1 MVTAAVASLA
11 ATTCSTGT
19 TLAAGHAIP
28 TVRAATVSS
37 SVATPTVATGA
48 VVTPTSLPVVDPL
61 QQDES
66 WVTTSIAIT
75 VDGLDRR
82 YVVLRPRTPTGPL
95 PVLVVLHGR
104 WVDPEVEVRRTDFA
118 AVTGPAILV
127 YPAGFGQS
135 WNAGACCG
143 PAHDAGVD
151 DVAFVAAVIQQVLAD
166 QPGAAPDHVYLAG
179 YSNGGKLAYAL
190 ACAKPELFAGVA
202 AVGAVPVA
210 TCASTTAVPFIVV
223 SNRGDPE
230 LSQSDADPPQ
240 SVNGF
245 TMPSVA
251 ATVDQLRVRNG
262 CSATS
267 ADATSGSV
275 TTTSFANCGSAD
287 SVLRVTYD
295 ADNHDWP
302 AGDAQTPTAASLIWN
317 FFLST

>member
-1 MVTAAVASLA
+1 MPVASN
-11 ATTCSTGT
+11 
-19 TLAAGHAIP
+19 
-28 TVRAATVSS
+28 
-37 SVATPTVATGA
+37 A
-48 VVTPTSLPVVDPL
+48 VITPTSLPVVDPS

-66 WVTTSIAIT
+66 WVTASVAIT
-75 VDGLDRR
+75 VGGLDRR
-82 YVVLRPRTPTGPL
+82 YLVVRPRTPTGPL

-104 WVDPEVEVRRTDFA
+104 WVDPEVEVQRTDFA

-127 YPAGFGQS
+127 FPAGFGQS

-143 PAHDAGVD
+143 AAHDADVD
-151 DVAFVAAVIQQVLAD
+151 DVGFVTAVIQQVLAE

-179 YSNGGKLAYAL
+179 YSNGGKLAYLL
-190 ACAKPELFAGVA
+190 ACSEPELFAGVA

-210 TCASTTAVPFIVV
+210 SCASTTAVPFIVV

-267 ADATSGSV
+267 AAATSGRA
-275 TTTSFANCGSAD
+275 TTTTFAGCASAD
-287 SVLRVTYD
+287 PVVGAVYD

-302 AGDAQTPTAASLIWN
+302 AGDAQTPAAASLIWN
-317 FFLST
+317 FLLST